1 MIKFNKLL
9 LINWMYYRIEEIEFG
24 SSNLITGNTG
34 SGKSAMID
42 AMQIIFL
49 GEAGGSFF
57 NKSAAGKH
65 TDRTINTYLRGQYGI
80 NNFLRDGNIFSS
92 YIVGEFYDTVEN
104 KYFCYGI
111 MFDMIKSETRPNQD
125 FFRIDAR
132 LDKSWFLK
140 NKSAKNRKDT
150 KDYLKSEGFDFKVF
164 STNSD
169 YKQDFSY
176 RVGVYD
182 QQFFKLFKN
191 AVAYEPLD
199 KIEDFIVNNICNTAR
214 EIDTDSMETAIR
226 EYQRM
231 RVDLKNFVA
240 KRSALGEIY
249 NVYESYLAKQ
259 KLRREQQ
266 YYIDRSEVDT
276 VSELIAVLAQ
286 EEDILREEHTQ
297 KIQADNELDDELK
310 QLKERNEEL
319 TKEIEGNP
327 ERIRKQE
334 LNRQYKELTDKISL
348 IEKDG
353 EYARLDLQQRTAAWR
368 KHLSE
373 LTPLKLVFD
382 KEQLT
387 DFTNDIAVYSS
398 DNFSALDTERFK
410 RCSQG
415 FNNLKIAVTQ
425 FSGQHKQRLEE
436 NRELLNECRTEINQL
451 EKGRKQYDK
460 KLLMFK
466 DFLSKALSDKFGT
479 NVTVDILA
487 DLIDIT
493 DKRWTNVIEGYMSR
507 QKFYLLVDPQ
517 YYGQALKICR
527 NYYNTH
533 PEEEYKLID
542 GEKVYDE
549 KKNIHPKALS
559 HVLKSDNK
567 YAEAYVEYLLGRV
580 VRVDRLD
587 DIRNYRTAV
596 TDDGMLYSGYTFG
609 RILPVKWKRHYIGK
623 DSVQQQLAEAKERLS
638 EYERTGN
645 ELSKVQA
652 VIDSVVKEREFS
664 EEFVRRIEG
673 FVEDLKTLPTLN
685 KESDKLF
692 DEITSIDDT
701 YVEKLKKEKKETE
714 TEIGRLEKKS
724 KEFAGDI
731 KVLETKL
738 EDTINSIYDAEEEL
752 EEKSGKFHTVY
763 DDKVKPEDEVY
774 IHYKDI
780 LSQKKSAKSVF
791 ETYSDAIKRT
801 GSDINKRIENFSNLV
816 NAFSSEYRDSSISND
831 IHNKEWL
838 NDYEKITSI
847 SVGDYED
854 KVEKARVKAEELFR
868 NEFINKLKS
877 NIDDATMEIKSLN
890 RTLSEY
896 RFGKTRYRFKCEPTE
911 NPELRQYYDMI
922 MDSSLDGY
930 NLYTMD
936 FYARYE
942 TQIKTL
948 FELISSSPSQEVSQ
962 SEIQQNIDKYKSF
975 QTYLKFDLVEVDEN
989 DKEIPLS
996 RMMGSRSGG
1005 ERQTPFYIAMLA
1017 SFMKIYRMKNSEH
1030 NSLRLVIFDEAFDK
1044 IDSSRIEE
1052 FINMLK
1058 TTGFQFI
1065 VSAPNEK
1072 APYIVPLVET
1082 TWAISK
1088 PKENVSQAY
1097 LFRQKEMNN
1106 G

>member
-92 YIVGEFYDTVEN
+92 YIVGEFYDTVAN

-140 NKSAKNRKDT
+140 NKSAKSRKDT
-150 KDYLKSEGFDFKVF
+150 KDYLKSEGFDCKIF

-182 QQFFKLFKN
+182 QQFFRLFKN

-214 EIDTDSMETAIR
+214 EIDTESMETAIR
-226 EYQRM
+226 EYHRM
-231 RVDLKNFVA
+231 QIDLKNFVS
-240 KRSALGEIY
+240 KREALGEIY
-249 NVYESYLAKQ
+249 SIYEKYRKKQ
-259 KLRREQQ
+259 KLRLEQQ

-276 VSELIAVLAQ
+276 VGERIAVLAN
-286 EEDILREEHTQ
+286 EEESLREVHTR
-297 KIQADNELDDELK
+297 KIQADNELEDKLT
-310 QLKERNEEL
+310 QLKERNRGL
-319 TKEIEGNP
+319 IKEIEGNP

-334 LNRQYKELTDKISL
+334 LNRQYNELTDKISL
-348 IEKDG
+348 IKKDG
-353 EYARLDLQQRTAAWR
+353 EYARLNLQQRVAAWR
-368 KHLSE
+368 KQLSE
-373 LTPLKLVFD
+373 LKPLKLVSD
-382 KEQLT
+382 TEQLT
-387 DFTNDIAVYSS
+387 DFTNDIAVYTS
-398 DNFSALDTERFK
+398 DNFAALDTERFK

-415 FNNLKIAVTQ
+415 FNNLKIVVTQ

-436 NRELLNECRTEINQL
+436 NRDLLNECRTEINQL

-466 DFLSKALSDKFGT
+466 DFLSKALSDKFAA
-479 NVTVDILA
+479 NVNVDILA

-493 DKRWTNVIEGYMSR
+493 DKRWANVIEGYMSR
-507 QKFYLLVDPQ
+507 QKFYLLVDPK

-527 NYYNTH
+527 DYYSTH

-542 GEKVYDE
+542 GEKVYNE

-567 YAEAYVEYLLGRV
+567 YAEAYVEYLLGHV
-580 VRVDRLD
+580 VRVDKLE

-623 DSVQQQLAEAKERLS
+623 DSVQQQLAEARERLS
-638 EYERTGN
+638 EYERAGT

-664 EEFVRRIEG
+664 EEFVQGIEG
-673 FVEDLKTLPTLN
+673 SVEDLKTLLALN

-692 DEITSIDDT
+692 GEITSIDDT
-701 YVEKLKKEKKETE
+701 YVEKLQKEKEETE
-714 TEIGRLEKKS
+714 IEIGRLEKKS
-724 KEFAGDI
+724 KELAGDI

-738 EDTINSIYDAEEEL
+738 EDTINLIYDAEEEL
-752 EEKSGKFHTVY
+752 EEKSGTFHKVY
-763 DDKVKPEDEVY
+763 DDEVKPEDEAY
-774 IHYKDI
+774 IHYEDI
-780 LSQKKSAKSVF
+780 LRQKKSAQSIF
-791 ETYSDAIKRT
+791 SAYSDAIART
-801 GSDINKRIENFSNLV
+801 GKDIEKYRNEFAELV
-816 NAFSSEYRDSSISND
+816 NNFNYKYTDSTISND
-831 IHNKEWL
+831 IHRREWL
-838 NDYEKITSI
+838 SDYEKITAV
-847 SVGDYED
+847 SVGDYEG
-854 KVEKARVKAEELFR
+854 KVEAARQKADELFR
-868 NEFINKLKS
+868 NEFINRLKS
-877 NIDDATMEIKSLN
+877 NIDDARMEIKTLN
-890 RTLSEY
+890 KTLSDY
-896 RFGKTRYRFKCEPTE
+896 RFGKTGYRFKCEPTE

-922 MDSSLDGY
+922 MDGNLDGY
-930 NLYTMD
+930 NLFNMD
-936 FYARYE
+936 IYEKYE

-948 FELISSSPSQEVSQ
+948 FDLISSAPSGDISQ

-1017 SFMKIYRMKNSEH
+1017 SFMRVYRMKNSEH

-1044 IDSSRIEE
+1044 IDSSCIEE

-1097 LFRQKEMNN
+1097 LFQQKEMNN